1 MQEERFEESGI
12 SPALRKSSLMLRRF
26 SWLNF
31 WIQIIL
37 GLVALLMT
45 LFTVGRNVFGQG
57 ETGAP
62 RAAGLTETSVLLFLS
77 LAVQIYMAFRA
88 FQCVQT
94 GRRLR
99 QEDPNQRP
107 RKGQTIDFLW
117 RTTLFTFGGL
127 GLAILSAQAVGGILL
142 GRSFA
147 SIGAP
152 YSPALAVQV
161 IEPLDIFLVLANVHV
176 ITAHSLGL
184 AITLF
189 LLNRLDR

>member
-1 MQEERFEESGI
+1 MQEQFDDGAI
-12 SPALRKSSLMLRRF
+12 SPPLRKSSALLRRF

-31 WIQIIL
+31 WIQVIL
-37 GLVALLMT
+37 GIVAGGMAG
-45 LFTVGRNVFGQG
+45 FAVIRNMLPQSGGGQ
-57 ETGAP
+57 T
-62 RAAGLTETSVLLFLS
+62 RAAGLTETSVLLGLS
-77 LAVQIYMAFRA
+77 LLVQAYMMIRA

-94 GRRLR
+94 GRQLR
-99 QEDPNQRP
+99 QDDPTRRP
-107 RKGQTIDFLW
+107 SKAETIDFLW

-142 GRSFA
+142 GRSLA
-147 SIGAP
+147 SIGAVF
-152 YSPALAVQV
+152 SPMAAAQI

-189 LLNRLDR
+189 LLQRLDR

>member
-1 MQEERFEESGI
+1 MYDRFEDTEL
-12 SPALRKSSLMLRRF
+12 SPALRKSSLLLRRV

-31 WIQIIL
+31 WIQVIL
-37 GLVALLMT
+37 GVVAGGMAT
-45 LFTVGRNVFGQG
+45 FTVMRNMLPTGNGQ
-57 ETGAP
+57 P
-62 RAAGLTETSVLLFLS
+62 RAAGLTETSILLGLS
-77 LAVQIYMAFRA
+77 LVVQIYMAYRA

-99 QEDPNQRP
+99 REDPAHRP
-107 RKGQTIDFLW
+107 SKIQTIDFLW
-117 RTTLFTFGGL
+117 RSIVFTFGGL

-147 SIGAP
+147 SFGAP
-152 YSPALAVQV
+152 FSPALAIQI
-161 IEPLDIFLVLANVHV
+161 IEPLDIFLVLANIHV
-176 ITAHSLGL
+176 ITAHSLDL